1 MQGSSNQI
9 LPTIKDKKQGVVKNY
24 LGKKSSSGIGYLIR
38 NVVFEP
44 SSNLN
49 KDWVDSALKQIE
61 VSFTNNRPVI
71 IDTHRVNYIG
81 YLNHKNRDRGLQLLN
96 DLLSSIL
103 KRWPDVKFLNSEE
116 LAEKVYNSK
125 NLL

>member
-1 MQGSSNQI
+1 
-9 LPTIKDKKQGVVKNY
+9 
-24 LGKKSSSGIGYLIR
+24 
-38 NVVFEP
+38 
-44 SSNLN
+44 
-49 KDWVDSALKQIE
+49 
-61 VSFTNNRPVI
+61 VI

-125 NLL
+125 VLL

>member
-1 MQGSSNQI
+1 
-9 LPTIKDKKQGVVKNY
+9 
-24 LGKKSSSGIGYLIR
+24 
-38 NVVFEP
+38 
-44 SSNLN
+44 
-49 KDWVDSALKQIE
+49 LKQIE